1 MQLVD
6 TYKKEHQ
13 GKYLKPIWNTN
24 TIYDETGVV
33 IGEEGEMKLLFTP
46 KKETLI
52 VRDIHLGRTY
62 QEGKDFLITTQGIKR
77 IKGGDLPFFAVD
89 EYFTK
94 EKVFPILL
102 ELDPEKENLIF
113 DEKRYIFFSEGAE
126 GVRNYLAVS
135 YQVDEKWQGFIPM
148 QDEKAKRFVDL
159 LRKNRKAKIVFYG
172 DSITVGCNASGTK
185 YGGMLNPYLPPW
197 YRLVSDYLAERFGA
211 DITVEN
217 QAVGGWTVK
226 KGEDAFDEKI
236 LPHCEDTDLLVI
248 AFGMNDAHTIEDSYI
263 QSTKKMM
270 DKYLAVNPKGN
281 VLLVAP
287 MLPNC
292 QCRGW
297 RNNQEIYE
305 SSLLKTRQNYKNV
318 SVARLTSIIFDMER
332 TGKPIRDWLANS
344 VNHPTDFCVR
354 IYAQVILQ
362 TLLGEDFVVV

>member
-13 GKYLKPIWNTN
+13 DKYLKPIWNTN

-62 QEGKDFLITTQGIKR
+62 QAGKDFLIATQGIKR

-159 LRKNRKAKIVFYG
+159 LRKNRKAKFFF
-172 DSITVGCNASGTK
+172 TVIRLRWAV
-185 YGGMLNPYLPPW
+185 ML
-197 YRLVSDYLAERFGA
+197 RA
-211 DITVEN
+211 
-217 QAVGGWTVK
+217 
-226 KGEDAFDEKI
+226 
-236 LPHCEDTDLLVI
+236 
-248 AFGMNDAHTIEDSYI
+248 
-263 QSTKKMM
+263 QSM
-270 DKYLAVNPKGN
+270 
-281 VLLVAP
+281 
-287 MLPNC
+287 
-292 QCRGW
+292 
-297 RNNQEIYE
+297 
-305 SSLLKTRQNYKNV
+305 
-318 SVARLTSIIFDMER
+318 
-332 TGKPIRDWLANS
+332 
-344 VNHPTDFCVR
+344 
-354 IYAQVILQ
+354 
-362 TLLGEDFVVV
+362 VVC